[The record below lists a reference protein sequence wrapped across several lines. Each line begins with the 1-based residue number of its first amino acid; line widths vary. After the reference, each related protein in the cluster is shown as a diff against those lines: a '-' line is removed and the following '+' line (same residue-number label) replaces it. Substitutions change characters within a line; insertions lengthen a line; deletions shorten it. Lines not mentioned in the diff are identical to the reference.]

1 MDTAGGRSLVAG
13 AIAGAT
19 SALAFTA
26 LHQLIISDIWFS
38 LVPMLVAGAVCGA
51 CLAWSYGC
59 MFARPSASTWWRY
72 NLAYVAL
79 LALLALLGL
88 TSIALFEPV
97 TTIPQ
102 LLTDARPP
110 VQLFRKTVPLTVGFV
125 VGSAILLWTL
135 WGRTIVDAV
144 AVLVTCAVVV
154 LGLGL
159 NVSIMGLVRLTSGT
173 AYLVAEQFGLT
184 LFLGTVYAAAFVII
198 QRPSVA
204 MQRSPPAASPDSR

>member
-1 MDTAGGRSLVAG
+1 MGTAHGRSLAAG
-13 AIAGAT
+13 AIACAT
-19 SALAFTA
+19 SAITFTA
-26 LHQLIISDIWFS
+26 LHQLIISNIWFS

-59 MFARPSASTWWRY
+59 LFAQPSASTWWRY

-79 LALLALLGL
+79 LALLGL
-88 TSIALFEPV
+88 TSIALFEPI

-102 LLTDARPP
+102 LLADPRPP
-110 VQLFRKTVPLTVGFV
+110 VQLFQKTVPLTAGFV

-173 AYLVAEQFGLT
+173 AYLVAEQLGLT
-184 LFLGTVYAAAFVII
+184 LFLGAVYAATFLIL

-204 MQRSPPAASPDSR
+204 SRTR